1 MVLGPNPAWERALNV
16 EVNALLREPTSRPL
30 PESVAVYLW
39 CRAGREPG
47 APSARPWGARGIF
60 LKRDS
65 DR

>member
-47 APSARPWGARGIF
+47 APSARP
-60 LKRDS
+60 
-65 DR
+65 